1 MSKSNRMGDKMRTEH
16 KIEVNQKFE
25 LIVEEG
31 PYKGNYL
38 SQVADITDD
47 VIKVTV
53 PLVHGEIIPLRL
65 NLDVLMYFTGVQA
78 AYSYKTKIIGREE
91 EGEVPLLHLAIPE
104 EKYRIQRREFF
115 RLEVREKVIY
125 RILDDSLEPV
135 SEFKETHT
143 IDISGGGVKMFINE
157 PVQKGMFLELF
168 LQIPG
173 LENVAIISRIV
184 NIFDVEAG
192 LPVGIKFI
200 EIDEYI
206 QEEIISWLFD
216 YQRKLRQRGL
226 L

>member
-192 LPVGIKFI
+192 LAVGIKFI

>member
-47 VIKVTV
+47 VLKVTV

-91 EGEVPLLHLAIPE
+91 EGVVPLLHLAIPE

-192 LPVGIKFI
+192 LAVGIKFI

>member
-65 NLDVLMYFTGVQA
+65 NQDVLMYFTGVQA

-91 EGEVPLLHLAIPE
+91 GVVPLLHLAIPE

-173 LENVAIISRIV
+173 LENVAIISQIV

>member
-1 MSKSNRMGDKMRTEH
+1 MYN
-16 KIEVNQKFE
+16 
-25 LIVEEG
+25 
-31 PYKGNYL
+31 
-38 SQVADITDD
+38 
-47 VIKVTV
+47 VT
-53 PLVHGEIIPLRL
+53 
-65 NLDVLMYFTGVQA
+65 N
-78 AYSYKTKIIGREE
+78 SYKTKIIGREE

-173 LENVAIISRIV
+173 LENVAIISQIV

-192 LPVGIKFI
+192 LAVGH
-200 EIDEYI
+200 DRH
-206 QEEIISWLFD
+206 Q
-216 YQRKLRQRGL
+216 
-226 L
+226 

>member
-47 VIKVTV
+47 VLKVTV

-192 LPVGIKFI
+192 LAVGIKFI

>member
-1 MSKSNRMGDKMRTEH
+1 MSKSNRMGGKMRTEH

-173 LENVAIISRIV
+173 LENVAIISQIV

-192 LPVGIKFI
+192 LAVGIKFI

>member
-91 EGEVPLLHLAIPE
+91 EGVVPLLHLAIPE

-192 LPVGIKFI
+192 LAVGIKFI

>member
-1 MSKSNRMGDKMRTEH
+1 MSGEH

-38 SQVADITDD
+38 SQVADITADA
-47 VIKVTV
+47 IKVTV
-53 PLVHGEIIPLRL
+53 PFVHGEIIPLRL

-78 AYSYKTKIIGREE
+78 AYSYRVKIIGREE
-91 EGEVPLLHLAIPE
+91 EGEVPLLVLSRPE

-115 RLEVREKVIY
+115 RLEVREKVLY
-125 RILDDSLEPV
+125 RLLDDSLEPI
-135 SEFKETHT
+135 SDFKETHT

-157 PVQKGMFLELF
+157 PVLKATYLELF

-173 LENVAIISRIV
+173 LESTAIISQIV

-192 LPVGIKFI
+192 LAVGIKFI
-200 EIDEYI
+200 EIDEFI

-216 YQRKLRQRGL
+216 YQRKLRQKGL

>member
-1 MSKSNRMGDKMRTEH
+1 MSKSNRMGGKMRTEH

-192 LPVGIKFI
+192 LAVGIKFI

>member
-173 LENVAIISRIV
+173 LENV
-184 NIFDVEAG
+184 E
-192 LPVGIKFI
+192 
-200 EIDEYI
+200 
-206 QEEIISWLFD
+206 
-216 YQRKLRQRGL
+216 
-226 L
+226 

>member
-1 MSKSNRMGDKMRTEH
+1 MSKSNRMGGKMRTEH

>member
-91 EGEVPLLHLAIPE
+91 EGVVPLLHLAIPE

>member
-91 EGEVPLLHLAIPE
+91 EGEIPLLHLAIPE

-192 LPVGIKFI
+192 LAVGIKFI